1 MRFKSLT
8 AVLLAAIMVLS
19 SMSVFAASTFTDV
32 ADDYWAKDYI
42 EEMYSIGLI
51 KGYPD
56 GTFGPSNAVSKWE
69 SLILAAR
76 VLGFN
81 DAENAPYIELAA
93 DQYMSKLAKY
103 NVNNKNE
110 ICYLLYWG
118 AIDED
123 DLADYLTEDKKNS
136 PELRYEASVLLTKV
150 MGGEAE
156 ALGQSS
162 VVLDYDDA
170 SDIPTAAK
178 PYVSYVTSI
187 KVMQGT
193 GNNKF
198 DPLMQVSRAQMST
211 MMYNTMR
218 AMKLESKEVTV
229 QSTLGSQKQITAY
242 DNSGVSEKFT
252 ADDDTIYRADGAPA
266 TINDITAGT
275 VLKLNFQG
283 DKLRLVEW
291 NSDNAQYYM
300 EGKVASCSG
309 NTLKLEVLY
318 DDGSTRTET
327 FNLIPTAKVYLD
339 GDSIGI
345 SQIKSTHY
353 ATVYYTGDNN
363 VYEVRLERMTT
374 SVNGAF
380 VEYGLDPNT
389 VTISL
394 SDGSQETYYLADK
407 VGILKNDKNASMYDI
422 AKGDRVLLTLEYHM
436 VIQISSTSVDQT
448 VEGTIKEVTFGDTN
462 RITIKLSDSSIE
474 TFNITENTV
483 IKIDDAD
490 SNMYALRPG
499 AQAKIVAQST
509 NATRISSYAVVAPS
523 QIVGTVTAVNPTYK
537 IVTINNVET
546 GEDQQVVIKDS
557 ATIIDNTKSGITT
570 LSKLKPGYQIL
581 VLGNMSN
588 GTYIVNTLI
597 VTQ

>member
-1 MRFKSLT
+1 MRFKRLT
-8 AVLLAAIMVLS
+8 AVLLAAMMVLS
-19 SMSVFAASTFTDV
+19 SMSVFAASTFSDV

-81 DAENAPYIELAA
+81 NEENAPYIELAA
-93 DQYMSKLAKY
+93 ENYMSKLSKY
-103 NVNNKNE
+103 DVNNKNE

-123 DLADYLTEDKKNS
+123 DLEDYLAEDKKNA
-136 PELRYEASVLLTKV
+136 PELRYEAAVLLTKV

-156 ALGQSS
+156 ALNQSS
-162 VVLDYDDA
+162 VVIEYDDA
-170 SDIPTAAK
+170 SDIPTATK
-178 PYVSYVTSI
+178 PYVSYVTGL

-193 GNNKF
+193 GDNKF

-218 AMKLESKEVTV
+218 AMSLTSKVVTV
-229 QSTLGSQKQITAY
+229 QSTLASQYQITAY
-242 DNSGVSEKFT
+242 DNNGITEKYY
-252 ADDDTIYRADGAPA
+252 ADESTIYRADGAPA
-266 TINDITAGT
+266 DINDLTSGT
-275 VLKLNFQG
+275 FVKLNVQG
-283 DKLRLVEW
+283 EVVRLVEW
-291 NSDNAQYYM
+291 DSNASEYYE

-309 NTLKLEVLY
+309 TTLKLEVREDNGKTY
-318 DDGSTRTET
+318 QQT
-327 FNLIPTAKVYLD
+327 FTLMPTAKVYLD
-339 GDSIGI
+339 GDSVGI
-345 SQIKSTHY
+345 TQIKSTHY

-363 VYEVRLERMTT
+363 VHEVQLERAAS

-380 VEYGLDPNT
+380 VNYTMDPNT
-389 VTISL
+389 VTITV
-394 SDGSQETYYLADK
+394 SDGSEQTFFLDEN
-407 VGILKNDKNASMYDI
+407 VGVVKNDKNASMYDI
-422 AKGDRVLLTLEYHM
+422 AKGDRVLLTLDYHI
-436 VIQISSTSVDQT
+436 VTKITATSIDQN
-448 VEGTIKEVTFGDTN
+448 VEGTIKELTFGDTSK
-462 RITIKLSDSSIE
+462 ITVKLSDSTTE
-474 TFNITENTV
+474 TFNITENTI
-483 IKIDDAD
+483 IKIDDAE

-499 AQAKIVAQST
+499 AQVKVTSQST

-546 GEDQQVVIKDS
+546 GLDEQVVIKDN
-557 ATIIDNTKSGITT
+557 ATIIDNTKSGINS
-570 LSKLKPGYQIL
+570 LGKLKPGYQIL

-588 GTYIVNTLI
+588 GTYVVNTLI